1 MLALLAT
8 PGWQR
13 RAVAIAVAAC
23 CLFTTLFAF
32 EYGLHLTP
40 VSDRLTF
47 RELVPDRLAIPRL
60 RRQKQAVTQAR
71 ALLNAGNAP
80 AAGDLLR
87 RAAAEGPAREVL
99 RVLKEACRAAGD
111 LACAEA
117 TGRQEQ
123 ELLDSRL
130 W

>member
-1 MLALLAT
+1 M
-8 PGWQR
+8 
-13 RAVAIAVAAC
+13 
-23 CLFTTLFAF
+23 
-32 EYGLHLTP
+32 
-40 VSDRLTF
+40 
-47 RELVPDRLAIPRL
+47 PDRLAIPRL

-99 RVLKEACRAAGD
+99 SALKEACRAAGD
-111 LACAEA
+111 LVCAEA